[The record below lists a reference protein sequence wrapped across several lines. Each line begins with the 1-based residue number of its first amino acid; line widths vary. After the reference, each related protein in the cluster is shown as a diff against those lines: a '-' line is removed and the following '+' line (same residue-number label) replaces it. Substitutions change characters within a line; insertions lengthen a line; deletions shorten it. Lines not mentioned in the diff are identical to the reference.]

1 MILLTGARGVVGQPL
16 RRALA
21 QAGLDCLA
29 VSRTSSSTQNEL
41 AWDLEQ
47 ALSSEQKK
55 MIAACHTLVHCAPIW
70 LLSQHLE
77 ALSRTNIRRLIVFSS
92 TSVISKEESIDPV
105 DQTLVAQLSNAER
118 DLLESH
124 EDESFAVTIFR
135 PSMVYGYGLDE
146 NVSHIAKRLVKM
158 PLVPLAGD
166 ARGLRQPVHAD
177 DLVTAVLAVL
187 DAETTYG
194 QTYELAGAERLSYRE
209 MVLRI
214 KKAIGSRALILG
226 LPVKIYRLLLKIA
239 ARVTG
244 FDYTSA
250 MADRMNQ
257 DLVYDYS
264 EAERA
269 FGYSPQAFLLNP
281 QQDLPR

>member
-21 QAGLDCLA
+21 EAGLDCLP
-29 VSRTSSSTQNEL
+29 VSRTSSSTQDEL
-41 AWDLEQ
+41 SWNLEQ
-47 ALSSEQKK
+47 TLSSGQIET
-55 MIAACHTLVHCAPIW
+55 ISACHTLVHCAPIW

-77 ALSRTNIRRLIVFSS
+77 ALSKTNIRRLIVFSS
-92 TSVISKEESIDPV
+92 TSVISKKESIDPV
-105 DQTLVAQLSNAER
+105 DQSLVAQLSNAEQH
-118 DLLESH
+118 LLKSH
-124 EDESFAVTIFR
+124 SNERFAVTIFR

-146 NVSHIAKRLVKM
+146 NVSHIAKRLLKM

-166 ARGLRQPVHAD
+166 AQGLRQPVHAD
-177 DLVTAVLAVL
+177 DLVTAVFAVL
-187 DAETTYG
+187 NAETTYG

-214 KKAIGSRALILG
+214 KKATGSRALILR
-226 LPVKIYRLLLKIA
+226 LPVKYYRLLLKIA

-257 DLVYDYS
+257 DLIYDNG
-264 EAERA
+264 EAGRD
-269 FGYSPQAFLLNP
+269 FGYSPREFLLNP